1 MSLFDFFKNL
11 EAPFKIMK
19 IIESEKIGSHIQKI
33 TLKFEGT
40 NKKKFPVG
48 SYIQPLI
55 GGYVPRAYSVVSS
68 AETTCT
74 IIVSF
79 SGQGVGA
86 RFFAQAPVGTE
97 IKVYGPFDDF
107 PYRAATGRP
116 KVFIATGTGVAP
128 FVEMVLLA
136 INEGVESLLLMGS
149 STLVDIPF
157 YNYFEELSSKY
168 KNFHFMPVLSRADSS
183 WKGRRGYVGQILP
196 GIRDQLLAC
205 DIYVCGVPPM
215 ISDVKNVLSK
225 MDIPK
230 EQIFVQK
237 FG

>member
-1 MSLFDFFKNL
+1 
-11 EAPFKIMK
+11 MK

-33 TLKFEGT
+33 TLKFEGSD
-40 NKKKFPVG
+40 KKKFPVG
-48 SYIQPLI
+48 SYIQPMI
-55 GGYVPRAYSVVSS
+55 GGYVPRAYSVVGSTD
-68 AETTCT
+68 TTCT

-79 SGQGVGA
+79 SGMGVGA
-86 RFFAQAPVGTE
+86 RYFAKAQVGTE

-107 PYRAATGRP
+107 PYRAATRRP

-136 INEGVESLLLMGS
+136 INEGVESTLLMGS
-149 STLVDIPF
+149 STIADIPF
-157 YNYFEELSSKY
+157 YNYFEELASKY
-168 KNFHFMPVLSRADSS
+168 KNFHFTPTLSRADSS
-183 WKGRRGYVGQILP
+183 WKGNRGYVGQILP
-196 GIRDQLLAC
+196 QMRDQLLQS

-215 ISDVKNVLSK
+215 ISDVNNVLSK
-225 MDIPK
+225 MKIPK